1 MRKRFARIAAITA
14 SALLFLCTT
23 HSAWAADMNPEELRM
38 LALVNQERAAGGLSI
53 LKPDPRMTDLARQH
67 SQEMIDLKY
76 FAHESPVSG
85 GLLSRVLAA
94 RIEGWLI
101 AGENL
106 AGAPSVE
113 IAHDALMKSEKH
125 KENILNNQYTHL
137 GIGIIDGGPYGKMF
151 SQEFV
156 GYPAI
161 GGVTLES
168 YASSIQ
174 GRVVDRLGQPI
185 TGAVIRIN
193 GTVIPTNHNGE
204 FRFTLVQPGV
214 YTIFYDAVGFFGQ
227 VQEGIAVNAGE
238 TSRPPLVLMTATG
251 QAITGARA
259 QQQSLEVAGRTE
271 RNYSGHKAK
280 IRRLR
285 SRRR

>member
-1 MRKRFARIAAITA
+1 MRRRFARIAAITA
-14 SALLFLCTT
+14 LALLFLCTI
-23 HSAWAADMNPEELRM
+23 HSAWAADMGSEELRM
-38 LALVNQERAAGGLSI
+38 LALVNQERAARGLSI

-67 SQEMIDLKY
+67 SQEMIDFKY

-85 GLLSRVLAA
+85 GLLNRVLAA

-106 AGAPSVE
+106 AGAPGVE

-125 KENILNNQYTHL
+125 KENILNGQYTHL

-156 GYPAI
+156 GYKNVAP
-161 GGVTLES
+161 ES
-168 YASSIQ
+168 YASSVQ
-174 GRVVDRLGQPI
+174 GRVVDRLGRPI
-185 TGAVIRIN
+185 TGAAIRIN

-214 YTIFYDAVGFFGQ
+214 YTIFYDAAGFFSQ
-227 VQEGIAVNAGE
+227 TQEGITVNPGE
-238 TSRPPLVLMTATG
+238 TARPPLVIMTPASG
-251 QAITGARA
+251 QTIASNSAG
-259 QQQSLEVAGRTE
+259 QQTVEVASRTE
-271 RNYSGHKAK
+271 RNQLAPRVK
-280 IRRLR
+280 IRRAR
-285 SRRR
+285 GRRR